1 MTYNVKHY
9 ETIKGSR
16 TLMKGLYESLLIS
29 IKNGADIQDI
39 EEFLDYSILH
49 TNRIKEFLNEKG
61 E

>member
-1 MTYNVKHY
+1 MTYNIKHY
-9 ETIKGSR
+9 ETIKGSS

-39 EEFLDYSILH
+39 EQFLDYSILH
-49 TNRIKEFLNEKG
+49 TNRLKEFLNEKG